1 MPRRAIAGCAA
12 AAVLAMAALAGC
24 SGDEDAGADEV
35 RSVAATTPAA
45 PPTPNESPA
54 DESRCVA
61 VAPAVARA
69 IATGLEGGPKRFEA
83 TAAVRSRDYERA
95 WMVAGRFRPQ
105 GSDPLVG
112 VWVTNDVSSQGPGL
126 VYAVDPFAEQFSD
139 WGDGDQTDAGFSA
152 NDDGVDEAKACLNQ

>member
-1 MPRRAIAGCAA
+1 
-12 AAVLAMAALAGC
+12 
-24 SGDEDAGADEV
+24 
-35 RSVAATTPAA
+35 
-45 PPTPNESPA
+45 
-54 DESRCVA
+54 
-61 VAPAVARA
+61 
-69 IATGLEGGPKRFEA
+69 
-83 TAAVRSRDYERA
+83 
-95 WMVAGRFRPQ
+95 MVAGRFRPQ